1 MRHMKPLIDC
11 HTDIDSLELSPP
23 LPPQADFSL
32 PDQEKKYKREPSP
45 SITERVRAPE
55 AVLKI
60 RIRWIRKILASWIRI
75 QGVKYQ
81 PKKLFTP
88 KTQI

>member
-1 MRHMKPLIDC
+1 MKPLIDC

-32 PDQEKKYKREPSP
+32 PDQEKKDKREPSI
-45 SITERVRAPE
+45 SIPERVRAPE

-81 PKKLFTP
+81 PKKLFTH